1 MDSSRLCLDGSGECV
16 GFAEGADVAVFEDPL
31 SGKKYPA
38 SRVGD
43 SNTYD
48 AAYNLVLRAQEE
60 FAPYL
65 DDETGEL
72 DLESLQDN
80 YYLSELQFMIGQL
93 ELVRGMHQNYED

>member
-1 MDSSRLCLDGSGECV
+1 M
-16 GFAEGADVAVFEDPL
+16 
-31 SGKKYPA
+31 
-38 SRVGD
+38 
-43 SNTYD
+43 
-48 AAYNLVLRAQEE
+48 LRAQEE